1 MRYRL
6 KDGAGMDTYPPLENL
21 CLKGNNMEIFES
33 GFDKFWAA
41 WPKNPRKGAKSE
53 CKKKWLKLKC
63 EADIDQIIKHLEW
76 MKTTDQ
82 WKQGNGAYIPAPL
95 VYINQMRWDGADVP
109 EIEITVSVAFKDPA
123 LRKIEEDS
131 KRAAKP
137 NADVQAKIAE
147 LLKGRA

>member
-1 MRYRL
+1 
-6 KDGAGMDTYPPLENL
+6 MDTYPPLENL
-21 CLKGNNMEIFES
+21 CLKGNNMELYES

-63 EADIDQIIKHLEW
+63 EADTDQIIKHIEW

-82 WKQGNGAYIPAPL
+82 WKEKNGAYVPAPL

-131 KRAAKP
+131 KKAAPIPENIRAKMAAILGDRK
-137 NADVQAKIAE
+137 
-147 LLKGRA
+147 